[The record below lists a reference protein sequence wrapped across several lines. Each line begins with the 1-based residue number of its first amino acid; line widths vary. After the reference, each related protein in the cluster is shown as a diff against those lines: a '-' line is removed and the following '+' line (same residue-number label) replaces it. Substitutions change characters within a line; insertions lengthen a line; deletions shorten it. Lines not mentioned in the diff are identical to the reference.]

1 MWMMSMVEILFFSSD
16 VFPYGVLCRI
26 CRSWNVAWNVDP
38 NTGSWTIHQ
47 GRILQASIRS
57 CWLAGCHS
65 GTQGPNIVIYCD
77 ILWSFVIQR
86 NHDRV
91 RHTVDMFHSF
101 PVRIIVWFKKGI
113 RQRAKCLFLCQEC
126 VSFVSVSVCLCVCGY
141 MFVFQCQA
149 AVPAWINQM
158 IKSSQMSHFCVN
170 AAPIFAPRWTKAFLW
185 GWGVAEIRSKTE
197 TPESASLEF
206 GFLSCFVFRLQGK
219 CRFSPTWNVLRYLTV
234 LVEEVD
240 IDANPPARRRASK
253 LPLSFRVSIPIQTGF
268 SVNTMVGNMEF
279 ALNSF
284 LWRNRLV

>member
-1 MWMMSMVEILFFSSD
+1 MWMMSMVEMLFFSSD

-65 GTQGPNIVIYCD
+65 GTQRQTGPKYCD

-126 VSFVSVSVCLCVCGY
+126 
-141 MFVFQCQA
+141 
-149 AVPAWINQM
+149 
-158 IKSSQMSHFCVN
+158 
-170 AAPIFAPRWTKAFLW
+170 
-185 GWGVAEIRSKTE
+185 
-197 TPESASLEF
+197 
-206 GFLSCFVFRLQGK
+206 LQGK

-279 ALNSF
+279 TLNSL

>member
-16 VFPYGVLCRI
+16 VFPYGVLRRI

-113 RQRAKCLFLCQEC
+113 RQREKCLFLCQEC
-126 VSFVSVSVCLCVCGY
+126 VSFVSVSVCLCVCVGTCLY
-141 MFVFQCQA
+141 FNARQLFQHGS
-149 AVPAWINQM
+149 
-158 IKSSQMSHFCVN
+158 IKWSSLV
-170 AAPIFAPRWTKAFLW
+170 RW
-185 GWGVAEIRSKTE
+185 VI
-197 TPESASLEF
+197 SASMLHQS
-206 GFLSCFVFRLQGK
+206 L
-219 CRFSPTWNVLRYLTV
+219 LRGERRHSFE
-234 LVEEVD
+234 VE
-240 IDANPPARRRASK
+240 A
-253 LPLSFRVSIPIQTGF
+253 
-268 SVNTMVGNMEF
+268 
-279 ALNSF
+279 
-284 LWRNRLV
+284 